1 MEIILLE
8 DIGGLGKRGSAVK
21 VADGYARNFLI
32 PRKKAIEA
40 VGNARA
46 VFRDRER
53 ARVAQETKQ
62 RQAAQQLRDQLI
74 AVSLQFSVEAGDED
88 QLYGSVSAHEIQDAL
103 QAKGYTVERKSVR
116 LLEPIKSLGVFE
128 VPIHLFDEIEAP
140 VKVWVVR
147 K

>member
-1 MEIILLE
+1 MEVILLE

-21 VADGYARNFLI
+21 VADGYARNYLI

-53 ARVAQETKQ
+53 ARVAAETKQ
-62 RQAAQQLRDQLI
+62 RQAAVELRDQLI
-74 AVSLQFSVEAGDED
+74 AVSLQFSVEAGEED

-116 LLEPIKSLGVFE
+116 LAEPIKSLGVFE